1 MGKVLIVYHTQ
12 SGNTEAMAKAVAEG
26 AKSVA
31 ETQAVLK
38 LALDTS
44 LEDLLGCDAVA
55 FGSAEY
61 FGYMA
66 GAMKDFF
73 DRTFQPS
80 QGKITEKPCVVFAT
94 GSGGGEKALTLL
106 EGMSSTFKLKKVAD
120 GVAAAGEPSEGVI
133 KECQELGKTLAQVVS
148 Q

>member
-12 SGNTEAMAKAVAEG
+12 SGNTGAMAKAVAEG
-26 AKSVA
+26 AKSVGG
-31 ETQAVLK
+31 TQVVLK

-73 DRTFQPS
+73 DRTFQLC
-80 QGKITEKPCVVFAT
+80 KITRRELLSRLIWVRIYVV
-94 GSGGGEKALTLL
+94 
-106 EGMSSTFKLKKVAD
+106 
-120 GVAAAGEPSEGVI
+120 
-133 KECQELGKTLAQVVS
+133 
-148 Q
+148 